1 MKTNKTGDQNKGN
14 IYDRIFKENA
24 RELFLPLVERRL
36 GIEIVSYEALP
47 EKIQKT
53 TEREAD
59 FLYKIK
65 TSEEEVSLL
74 HIEFQNKND
83 PKMLG
88 RMAEYHGLFYRKYKL
103 PIHHVVIYLGKRKS
117 TMKSR
122 LPAAEVFRGFDLIS
136 VYDMDTNDFLS
147 SQVPSVIMLALL
159 TNFKTERKES
169 ILRLVLRKIKA
180 HSKHENDLKKYLE
193 QLLILARIRKLEDI
207 TEKII
212 EDMPITYDIEK
223 DGLYKKG
230 LLKGIE
236 QGIEQG
242 IERGM
247 EQGEKQGEK
256 KGTVKGIEQ
265 TLLVIQ
271 CLKEGKTIKETAI
284 LTELT
289 QKQVRIIKN
298 KIS

>member
-1 MKTNKTGDQNKGN
+1 
-14 IYDRIFKENA
+14 
-24 RELFLPLVERRL
+24 
-36 GIEIVSYEALP
+36 
-47 EKIQKT
+47 
-53 TEREAD
+53 
-59 FLYKIK
+59 
-65 TSEEEVSLL
+65 
-74 HIEFQNKND
+74 
-83 PKMLG
+83 
-88 RMAEYHGLFYRKYKL
+88 
-103 PIHHVVIYLGKRKS
+103 
-117 TMKSR
+117 
-122 LPAAEVFRGFDLIS
+122 
-136 VYDMDTNDFLS
+136 
-147 SQVPSVIMLALL
+147 MLALL

-230 LLKGIE
+230 LLKGMEQGME
-236 QGIEQG
+236 QGIEQ
-242 IERGM
+242 GM